1 MWGWAWPVLVAA
13 VVAGCA
19 TPVPVPE
26 PEPTSTTGAG
36 FGAPPTSDVLR
47 RALRTDLCAL
57 LDEAAVTELGWVRGT
72 PAQTLTACV
81 AASPDLT
88 RSVTMSVDTSVSEA
102 AAPANGNRCTRQ
114 RIVDRSTMIALMV
127 HAKDQPDP
135 CATAERFLVTAV
147 ARFDAGHGAVEPP
160 HPWIA
165 LDACEVLPPLL
176 PAAVEELGPARST
189 LREVRRLGLRGC
201 IATHESGE
209 VTLSVE
215 PTAGAIA
222 DLDGDEVAIGGRPG
236 RMREFGQT
244 CVVRLIGAELGTDG
258 QPGRQTQVITV
269 EVSSGQV
276 AAAQRCTAASDVAGG
291 LVESW

>member
-1 MWGWAWPVLVAA
+1 MWGWAWTAVAA
-13 VVAGCA
+13 ALVAGCA
-19 TPVPVPE
+19 APVVVPE
-26 PEPTSTTGAG
+26 PEPVSTTGAG

-47 RALRTDLCAL
+47 RVLRTDLCAL
-57 LDEAAVTELGWVRGT
+57 LDEAVVTELGWVRGT

-81 AASPDLT
+81 AASPDQA
-88 RSVTMSVDTSVSEA
+88 RSVTMSVDTSVSEV
-102 AAPANGNRCTRQ
+102 AAPATGNRCTRQ

-127 HAKDQPDP
+127 HVRDEPDP
-135 CATAERFLVTAV
+135 CATADRFLGTAV
-147 ARFDAGHGAVEPP
+147 TRFEAGVGAVEPP

-176 PAAVEELGPARST
+176 PAAVDELGPARST

-201 IATHESGE
+201 IATHEQGE

-215 PTAGAIA
+215 PAAGAVA
-222 DLDGDEVAIGGRPG
+222 DLDGDEVAVGGHPG
-236 RMREFGQT
+236 RMREFGST
-244 CVVRLIGAELGTDG
+244 CVVRLIGAELGIEG
-258 QPGRQTQVITV
+258 QPGRQTQVITI

-276 AAAQRCTAASDVAGG
+276 AAAQRCAAASEVAGG